1 MPKPSNGTGGKEGRE
16 GGRHGQRRVCRRR
29 IRARL
34 VSVNDKLPKMALG
47 IHPGNYH
54 YPGLKLV
61 RWPG

>member
-1 MPKPSNGTGGKEGRE
+1 M
-16 GGRHGQRRVCRRR
+16 CRRR

-54 YPGLKLV
+54 YLAEVGPV
-61 RWPG
+61 AWVA